1 MDMGTTKELSY
12 MDYTI
17 REAKDIRLLGVSGSL
32 RRGSYNTALLR
43 AAKALGPQDVGL
55 EIFDLS
61 DLPMYNGDLEAGGDP
76 DPVSDLK
83 RAIREADGVVFAS
96 PEYNHSFSGVI
107 KNAIDWASR
116 DRGPG
121 SLMGK
126 PVTMVGAGGMSGT
139 AQAQMHLENVL
150 SETGSLVM
158 TKPGVLIASP
168 WDRFDADGRLADEGT
183 RGVIADHMRKFRDWV
198 LAFGGEELT
207 LAA

>member
-1 MDMGTTKELSY
+1 ME
-12 MDYTI
+12 YTS
-17 REAKDIRLLGVSGSL
+17 REAKKIRLLGVSGSL

-43 AAKALGPQDVGL
+43 AAETLAPQDVGL

-61 DLPMYNGDLEAGGDP
+61 DLPLYNGDVEADGDP
-76 DPVSDLK
+76 VAVSDLK
-83 RAIREADGVVFAS
+83 RAIREADGIVFAS

-139 AQAQMHLENVL
+139 ARAQMHLENVL

-168 WDRFDADGRLADEGT
+168 WDRFDEDGRLTDDGT
-183 RGVIADHMRKFRDWV
+183 RRVIADHMRKFRDWILDV
-198 LAFGGEELT
+198 GSRSQP

>member
-1 MDMGTTKELSY
+1 
-12 MDYTI
+12 MDYTS
-17 REAKDIRLLGVSGSL
+17 REANNIRLLGVSGSL
-32 RRGSYNTALLR
+32 RSGSFNTALLR
-43 AAKALGPQDVGL
+43 TAQALVPQDVVL

-61 DLPMYNGDLEAGGDP
+61 GVPLYNGDVEAGGDP
-76 DPVSDLK
+76 VGVSNLK
-83 RAIREADGVVFAS
+83 QAIREADGIVFAS
-96 PEYNHSFSGVI
+96 PEYNHSFSGII

-139 AQAQMHLENVL
+139 ARAQMHLENVL

-158 TKPGVLIASP
+158 TKPGVLIANP
-168 WDRFDADGRLADEGT
+168 WDRFDADGRLVDEGT
-183 RGVIADHMRKFRDWV
+183 RGVIAEHMRKFRDWV
-198 LAFGGEELT
+198 LALRGEKLT

>member
-1 MDMGTTKELSY
+1 M
-12 MDYTI
+12 I
-17 REAKDIRLLGVSGSL
+17 HLLGISGSL
-32 RRGSYNTALLR
+32 RRGSFNTALLR
-43 AAKALGPQDVGL
+43 AAEALAPQEVGL

-61 DLPMYNGDLEAGGDP
+61 DLPMYNGDLEADGDP
-76 DPVSDLK
+76 IAVSDLK

-116 DRGPG
+116 DRVPG
-121 SLMGK
+121 SLIGK
-126 PVTMVGAGGMSGT
+126 PVTIVGAGGMSGT
-139 AQAQMHLENVL
+139 ARAQMHLENVL

-158 TKPGVLIASP
+158 TKPGVLIANP

-183 RGVIADHMRKFRDWV
+183 RGVIADHMKKFRDWV
-198 LAFGGEELT
+198 LDVGSRSQS